1 MAPKAPEPKSSFAAL
16 FDERVREVLTAEE
29 ERARVGELAYDYYK
43 RSFGCSQ
50 SMFQAFQDVLEI
62 RDDFL
67 FRAVGGLQG
76 GGGCGLTC
84 GALTMGYM
92 LINARVGR
100 ASIDQGLEAILP
112 ALGPCHE
119 LTLWFKPMFKST
131 VCSEIS
137 GVNWFDL
144 NEVANHY
151 FGPRGPET
159 IEKCAVLTG
168 TTAAKVAEILS
179 QLQGGTL

>member
-1 MAPKAPEPKSSFAAL
+1 MAGKGTEPQSSFAAL
-16 FDERVREVLTAEE
+16 FDERVREVLSREE
-29 ERARVGELAYDYYK
+29 ERARVGELACDYYK
-43 RSFGCSQ
+43 RFFGCAQ

-62 RDDFL
+62 RDDFF
-67 FRAVGGLQG
+67 FRAMGGLQG

-84 GALTMGYM
+84 GALGMGFV

-100 ASIDQGLEAILP
+100 AGIEQGLKAMLP
-112 ALGPCHE
+112 AFGPCHE
-119 LTLWFKPMFKST
+119 LALWFKPMFKST

-144 NEVANHY
+144 NEVASHY
-151 FGPRGPET
+151 LGPRGAES

-168 TTAAKVAEILS
+168 TTASKVAEILS
-179 QLQGGTL
+179 RL

>member
-1 MAPKAPEPKSSFAAL
+1 MTPKAPEPKSSFAAL
-16 FDERVREVLTAEE
+16 FDERVKEVLSSED

-43 RSFGCSQ
+43 RCFGCSQ

-62 RDDFL
+62 RDDFW
-67 FRAVGGLQG
+67 FKAMGGLQG

-84 GALTMGYM
+84 GALTVGFV

-112 ALGPCHE
+112 AFGPCHE
-119 LTLWFKPMFKST
+119 LALWFKPMFHST

-151 FGPRGPET
+151 LGPRGSET
-159 IEKCAVLTG
+159 IEKCATLTG
-168 TTAAKVAEILS
+168 TTANKVAEILS
-179 QLQGGTL
+179 RL

>member
-1 MAPKAPEPKSSFAAL
+1 MAPKVPEPKSSFAAL
-16 FDERVREVLTAEE
+16 FDERVREVLGSED

-43 RSFGCSQ
+43 RCFGCAQ

-62 RDDFL
+62 RDDFW
-67 FRAVGGLQG
+67 FRAMGGLQG

-84 GALTMGYM
+84 GALTMGYV

-112 ALGPCHE
+112 AFGPCHQ

-144 NEVANHY
+144 KEVANHY
-151 FGPRGPET
+151 FGPKGPES
-159 IEKCAVLTG
+159 IEKCARLTG
-168 TTAAKVAEILS
+168 ATASKVAEILS
-179 QLQGGTL
+179 QL